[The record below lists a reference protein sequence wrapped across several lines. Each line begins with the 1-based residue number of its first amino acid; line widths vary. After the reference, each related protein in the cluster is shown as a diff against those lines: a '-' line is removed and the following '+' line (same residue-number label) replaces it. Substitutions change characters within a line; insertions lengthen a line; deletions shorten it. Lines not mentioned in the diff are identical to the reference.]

1 MNDFASAGIA
11 NCIQLVIGYPL
22 DTAKV
27 WTQSNR
33 TQPLSLRHLYSGIQ
47 YPLVGHSVMTALC
60 FSTYDYGI
68 RHSCHPFISG
78 FASGSLISCLI
89 TPIEIMKITKQY
101 ELNSKIQ
108 PSLRLCMKCLPAV
121 YARETSYITI
131 ILNLQRW
138 FRMET
143 DISPAVYGA
152 ICSSVS
158 WIVTYPLDTY
168 KTNTILRH
176 SLGMKTPKRPLF
188 DMGLAYSLG
197 RVSLGGSIFMTIY
210 TALKSREPTVPYNPP
225 FTRE

>member
-1 MNDFASAGIA
+1 MSKN
-11 NCIQLVIGYPL
+11 
-22 DTAKV
+22 
-27 WTQSNR
+27 
-33 TQPLSLRHLYSGIQ
+33 
-47 YPLVGHSVMTALC
+47 
-60 FSTYDYGI
+60 
-68 RHSCHPFISG
+68 
-78 FASGSLISCLI
+78 
-89 TPIEIMKITKQY
+89 IM
-101 ELNSKIQ
+101 
-108 PSLRLCMKCLPAV
+108 PSLHCDLPADIGFRCIDV
-121 YARETSYITI
+121 VWIMILCDWIVSILSPYITI

-138 FRMET
+138 FRTET

-188 DMGLAYSLG
+188 DMGLVYSLG